1 MRKIYLLFFSLLS
14 LLAVTQNAFGQTTV
28 TIPAANTNTGGARFP
43 LGTWFGFERSAMIY
57 TPAQVGGAGF
67 ITKVAFYV
75 NAVSSPGQ
83 APNVRVYLKTRT
95 NLFTAATTYATETT
109 GATLVY
115 GPTTI
120 LPASLVANQWITL
133 DLLAP
138 YYYAGTENLEVI
150 VETNQGT
157 GGNETSSGK
166 SFRYSTA
173 ASSMQTWTADNNA
186 PTGTGTVGGN
196 RPNIQLTMLPPPP
209 CVPGSL
215 DGGTISGPAGA
226 CPGTNNVVLTG
237 AGGSIGTGLSYKW
250 QTSATGA
257 APWTDISG
265 ATSAGGVTTTQT
277 TATYYRRVTIC
288 SGTEAYSNVL
298 NIVMNGPT
306 QCYCIPTFLSGSE
319 PITLVNF
326 AGINNTSSA
335 ALSSPNYENF
345 TALTPAAIFKGQAH
359 PITIKGNT
367 DGSFTSYIA
376 AYFDWNQDGDFDDA
390 GEAYYLGTIASST
403 GTDAVQLVAS
413 ITPPASALD
422 GNTRMRIT
430 KKFGTS
436 GQAVSVA
443 AAPPCNT
450 AGFGQAEDY
459 MVNVSTPLCALPSN
473 LTATSPIPV
482 GAILNWTAASPAP
495 GATGG
500 YEWAVTSTNTSA
512 TTNVVSS
519 GTTPDN
525 VTTTANAAGLTAN
538 TTYYAW
544 VRTHCGGG
552 VYSPWTGPVQFR
564 SACDPTTLP
573 YVQKFDAITP
583 PAYPDCFTVQN
594 VNGGLTWQTWTTSS
608 GLAANSQPNSIRC
621 TVDASGPA
629 DDWFFLPAFNLTGGT
644 PYYLSFAYKGSDVG
658 FITRMEVK
666 YGNAPNAAAMTNT
679 LFTNNNI
686 TSSLNDPWAFQTS
699 PFTPAASG
707 IYYIGFHCTTP
718 ASQGWLYVDDIGVEL
733 CPTPTNVNAV
743 GITPTSAVVNFTGSA
758 SNYIV
763 EYGPVGFV
771 PGTGA
776 TAGGGTIIPTTSSP
790 VIISTGLSAATNY
803 DVYVRALCG
812 PTPSNNAKGTLTTLC
827 NATNIIYTQNMET
840 ATPALGMPTCTSRQ
854 DVNGNSGAYDPG
866 DGFFTPPSGGGGWES
881 YTGTTQTYVSAT
893 KSIVYRYDASN
904 LNRGADDWFYL
915 QGLNLTAGTSYRL
928 KFFYKASD
936 GPDYFEKMQV
946 TYGAAAYAPAQTNV
960 LWTNNNIVTNIN
972 SPFDSVVVDFSP
984 AATGVY
990 YIGFHAMSD
999 ADNAFIYL
1007 DDVSVK
1013 LAPKVDVGVTAVPL
1027 PNLTCPTDG
1036 VFLQATIRNF
1046 NTTPQ
1051 NFATYPVTVRA
1062 DVTGAVTGTASATIN
1077 TGTLAPGASTTIF
1090 LSPAINFNV
1099 GGTYNIRAYTSSPDD
1114 PELANDTL
1122 RTTVNVNPFPVTPVV
1137 TPAAP
1142 AICIGSTVQLSTQYT
1157 PPPAPV
1163 TTTVASGTI
1172 SVTIP
1177 DNGPA
1182 GSNHTLAVSGIPA
1195 GMSILSM
1202 TVTANVAHIWM
1213 SDVVIN
1219 LQAPNGKILNLINS
1233 KGGSGANLTNTVF
1246 SSTSTNAIPA
1256 TGAPYTGTYRPDAAI
1271 GVGPTAY
1278 VSNATS
1284 FTDLFSVANG
1294 NWTLAMRD
1302 VEALITGR
1310 LTSWTINITYG
1321 TVNPTVTWAP
1331 VTGLF
1336 TDAAATVPYTAGTNA
1351 LSVYAKP
1358 TGTTTYTVTATGA
1371 GPCTRTA
1378 NVTVTVNPLPTV
1390 TIGSLPDTVCISD
1403 QIVPLSGTPAG
1414 GVWSGIGVS
1423 GNNFIPPA
1431 TAVGTYTLRYT
1442 YNNQFNC
1449 SASATRSI
1457 AVKDCPERYNQ
1468 LRDDAVI
1475 LWPNPSNGQF
1485 NIRINSVLYDWLS
1498 VRVYTATGE
1507 LVGRKDLSGLTF
1519 GRVIPFD
1526 YSHLAGGVYFV
1537 QFYYKNG
1544 DRATDKTFKIIV
1556 GHN

>member
-14 LLAVTQNAFGQTTV
+14 LLAVTQNASAQLVV
-28 TIPAANTNTGGARFP
+28 TIPSANTNTGSARFP
-43 LGTWFGFERSAMIY
+43 LGNWWGFERSASIY
-57 TPAQVGGAGF
+57 TPAQIGLPGT
-67 ITKVAFYV
+67 ITKIAYYV
-75 NAVSSPGQ
+75 NSVSSP
-83 APNVRVYLKTRT
+83 ANVVSPRIYMKHRT
-95 NLFTAATTYATETT
+95 TLFSAGTTYASETT

-115 GPTTI
+115 GPTNIPSTNF
-120 LPASLVANQWITL
+120 VAGQWVEITL
-133 DLLAP
+133 ATPFL
-138 YYYAGTENLEVI
+138 YNGTDNLEVI
-150 VETNQGT
+150 TEVNAGG
-157 GGNETSSGK
+157 GGNEGQLAK
-166 SFRYSTA
+166 QFRYSTA
-173 ASSMQTWTADNNA
+173 TNCFQGWTADNTA
-186 PTGTGTVGGN
+186 PAGNGTVSGN
-196 RPNIQLTMLPPPP
+196 RPNIQFTLTVPP

-215 DGGTISGPAGA
+215 SGGTISAPAA
-226 CPGTNNVVLTG
+226 VCPGTNNLTITASGGSVG
-237 AGGSIGTGLSYKW
+237 AGLTYQW
-250 QTSATGA
+250 QSAPA
-257 APWTDISG
+257 ASGPWTDIPS
-265 ATSAGGVTTTQT
+265 ATTGGSVTVTQT
-277 TATYYRRVTIC
+277 ATTFYRRKMTC
-288 SGTEAYSNVL
+288 SGTDAYSNEISVG
-298 NIVMNGPT
+298 MNGPL
-306 QCYCIPTFLSGSE
+306 QCYCIPTFPTGTE

-335 ALSSPNYENF
+335 ALSSPAYENF
-345 TALTPAAIFKGQAH
+345 TALTPAALFKGQAH

-390 GEAYYLGTIASST
+390 GEAYYLGTIANST
-403 GTDAVQLVAS
+403 GTDAVQLVAT
-413 ITPPASALD
+413 ITPPATALD

-436 GQAVSVA
+436 GQAVSAA
-443 AAPPCNT
+443 AAPPCNN
-450 AGFGQAEDY
+450 AGYGQAEDY
-459 MVNVSTPLCALPSN
+459 TVNVSTPLCALPSN
-473 LTATSPIPV
+473 LTASSPIPV
-482 GAILNWTAASPAP
+482 GAILSWTAASPAP

-525 VTTTANAAGLTAN
+525 VTTTANATGLTAN
-538 TTYYAW
+538 TIYYAW

-552 VYSPWTGPVQFR
+552 VYSPWTGPVQFK
-564 SACDPTTLP
+564 SACNPTTLP

-594 VNGGLTWQTWTTSS
+594 VNGGLTWETWTTSS

-686 TSSLNDPWAFQTS
+686 TSSLNDPWAFQTNQ
-699 PFTPAASG
+699 FTPAASG

-718 ASQGWLYVDDIGVEL
+718 ANQGWLYVDDIGVEL
-733 CPTPTNVNAV
+733 CPTPTNVNAI
-743 GITPTSAVVNFTGSA
+743 GITPTSAVVNFNGSA
-758 SNYIV
+758 TNYVV
-763 EYGPVGFV
+763 EYGPVGFT

-776 TAGGGTIIPTTSSP
+776 TAGGGTIINATASP
-790 VIISTGLSAATNY
+790 VIISSGLTAATTY
-803 DVYVRALCG
+803 DVYVRAICG
-812 PTPSNNAKGTLTTLC
+812 ANPSGNTKGTLTTLC
-827 NATNIIYTQNMET
+827 PATNIAYLQNMET
-840 ATPALGMPTCTSRQ
+840 ATPPLTMPTCTSKQ
-854 DVNGNSGAYDPG
+854 DANGNSGAYDPG

-881 YTGTTQTYVSAT
+881 YTSTSNATYVSAT
-893 KSIVYRYDASN
+893 KSVVYRYDASN
-904 LNRGADDWFYL
+904 TTRGADDWFYL
-915 QGLNLTAGTSYRL
+915 QGLNLTAGTAYRL
-928 KFFYKASD
+928 KFYYKASD
-936 GPDYFEKMQV
+936 GPTYFEKLQV
-946 TYGAAAYAPAQTNV
+946 TYGTAAYAPAQTNV

-972 SPFDSVVVDFSP
+972 TPFDSATVDFTP

-990 YIGFHAMSD
+990 YIGFHAMSS
-999 ADNAFIYL
+999 ADMAFLYL

-1027 PNLTCPTDG
+1027 PSLTCPTDG
-1036 VFLQATIRNF
+1036 VFLQATVRNF
-1046 NTTPQ
+1046 NTTTQ
-1051 NFATYPVTVRA
+1051 NFATYPVTVKA
-1062 DVTGAVTGTASATIN
+1062 DITGAATGSVSATIN
-1077 TGTLAPGASTTIF
+1077 TGTLAPGASTTIY
-1090 LSPAINFNV
+1090 LSPAFNFNV
-1099 GGTYNIRAYTSSPDD
+1099 GGTYNIKAYTSSPDD
-1114 PELANDTL
+1114 PEVSNDTL
-1122 RTTVNVNPFPVTPVV
+1122 RTSVSVNPFPVAPVV

-1142 AICIGSTVQLSTQYT
+1142 AICVGSTVQLSTQYT
-1157 PPPAPV
+1157 PPPPPA
-1163 TTTVASGTI
+1163 TATATSGTI

-1177 DNGPA
+1177 DNGAA
-1182 GSNHTLAVSGIPA
+1182 GATNALTIAGIPA
-1195 GMSILSM
+1195 GASIISM
-1202 TVTANVAHIWM
+1202 TVTANVAHIWVG
-1213 SDVVIN
+1213 DIVAN
-1219 LQAPNGKILNLINS
+1219 LRAPNGKVLNLINQ
-1233 KGGSGANLTNTVF
+1233 KGGSGVNLTNTVF
-1246 SSTSTNAIPA
+1246 SSTSTTAIPA

-1271 GVGPTAY
+1271 GVGPTGY
-1278 VSNATS
+1278 VSDATGFS
-1284 FTDLFSVANG
+1284 DLFSTPNG
-1294 NWTLAMRD
+1294 TWTIALRD
-1302 VEALITGR
+1302 MEALITGR

-1321 TVNPTVTWAP
+1321 TLNPTVTWAP

-1358 TGTTTYTVTATGA
+1358 TQTTTYTVTATGA

-1403 QIVPLSGTPAG
+1403 QIVPLTATPAG

-1431 TAVGTYTLRYT
+1431 TAIGTYTLRYT

-1498 VRVYTATGE
+1498 VRIYTATGE